1 MYNIFITILNF
12 LQASQTP
19 MAGDEVC

>member
-19 MAGDEVC
+19 MAGDQVR